1 MAGARAIA
9 LTHAVHSLKRLVMY
23 KLYLASGSECTGN
36 IDTVSVTQVE
46 GPLSLDMRADRS
58 LSRVRGLPVNVRS
71 AALTRFKTC
80 REVLNFTEHDL
91 IQELDLFL
99 PEVRA
104 LLHAVALHVTPPPVS
119 ALGLLRGE
127 CAALGKPRGAT
138 GASIAP
144 TLLPTGLAA
153 LDAHLGGGLP
163 MRALTELVGPAG
175 AGKTQLCLSVA
186 ARALL
191 DGAADGLR
199 VLYVDTEGSFSP
211 SRLLQLL
218 LARGAAS
225 HAEELMRRL
234 TVFKPA
240 GWAEYCTCLQ
250 EQLESELLT
259 PPRVSLVIV
268 DSIAMAVH
276 RQFDKDKED
285 VQARQAAVG
294 AHAAR
299 LKHYADTHAAAVVCV
314 NQVVGAVGSYGPTA
328 EGDVSCVQGSDD
340 SQLLAYLGTAWAHF
354 VNLRLALQHPLHAVH
369 MPLPPL
375 PPAQAV
381 GASAARSMVLRV
393 VKAPMCAE
401 AAFGY
406 AVSAAGLEARSLSG
420 SGGVHTV

>member
-1 MAGARAIA
+1 
-9 LTHAVHSLKRLVMY
+9 
-23 KLYLASGSECTGN
+23 
-36 IDTVSVTQVE
+36 
-46 GPLSLDMRADRS
+46 MRADRS

-71 AALTRFKTC
+71 AALGRFTTC
-80 REVLNFTEHDL
+80 REVLNSTEHDL
-91 IQELDLFL
+91 IHQLDLFL

-104 LLHAVALHVTPPPVS
+104 LLHAVALHVAPPPTS
-119 ALGLLRGE
+119 ALGLLKGE
-127 CAALGKPRGAT
+127 CAALGTARVAT
-138 GASIAP
+138 RVHAAP

-175 AGKTQLCLSVA
+175 AGKTQLCLAVA

-234 TVFKPA
+234 TVYKPA
-240 GWAEYCTCLQ
+240 GWSEYCTCLQ
-250 EQLESELLT
+250 EQLESDLLT
-259 PPRVSLVIV
+259 PPRVSLIIV

-299 LKHYADTHAAAVVCV
+299 LKHYADTHAASVVCV
-314 NQVVGAVGSYGPTA
+314 NQVVGAAAGSYGPAA

-340 SQLLAYLGTAWAHF
+340 SQLVAYLGTAWAHF
-354 VNLRLALQHPLHAVH
+354 VNLRLALQHPLHAAH
-369 MPLPPL
+369 MPLTPP

-381 GASAARSMVLRV
+381 GASAARPMVLRV

-406 AVSAAGLEARSLSG
+406 AVSAVGLEARPLSG
-420 SGGVHTV
+420 SGVVHSSRGIVVPSA